1 MTVRVLLAAVVALAL
16 VGSALPA
23 VEEAQRIRAEH
34 ELTDSAE
41 RIEAAAA
48 AMVRSSDPV
57 HPGVPGAR
65 RRLHLDLPETMDASI
80 RLGRPRDGRLR
91 NATTIRTQV
100 AGRQPSLHSVD
111 VPILAAGSQ
120 TASADTGP
128 LVLRADCVITLT
140 YRVVDGRAVVVASR
154 GFMRGN
160 RTNQTHAGSVP
171 VDG

>member
-23 VEEAQRIRAEH
+23 VEEAQRFRAEQ
-34 ELTDSAE
+34 ELTDDAE
-41 RIEAAAA
+41 RIEAAAT

-57 HPGVPGAR
+57 PPGVPGAR
-65 RRLHLDLPETMDASI
+65 RHLRLDLPESMDASI
-80 RLGRPRDGRLR
+80 RLGRPRGGHLG

-100 AGRQPSLHSVD
+100 AGRQASLHSVD
-111 VPILAAGSQ
+111 VPIIAAGSQ
-120 TASADTGP
+120 TTSADTDS
-128 LVLRADCVITLT
+128 LVLRTDGVITLT

-154 GFMRGN
+154 GFKAGD